1 MPRTF
6 ALSPILK
13 PAVLSARSLTAASAG
28 TTTKETQEHVKSG
41 RPTQLS
47 DEDFDAL
54 RRRRKTE
61 WKRKQGVRAI

>member
-1 MPRTF
+1 MPRSF
-6 ALSPILK
+6 ALPPVLK
-13 PAVLSARSLTAASAG
+13 PTVLSARSLTAANAG
-28 TTTKETQEHVKSG
+28 TTAKETQEHAKSG
-41 RPTQLS
+41 GSTQLS